1 MAAKDQSQRALV
13 IGKAR
18 ELPLISDANRSP
30 IIETDRDIAR
40 GVEFLVER
48 EPCFAKIIAVH
59 GLPSPRRVEN
69 SLASLLKI
77 VTEQLISLKAADAI
91 WQRIEASLHPFEP
104 TEILKFDL
112 DNLRNI
118 GLTRAKARSFHAI
131 SAAIQSDALNF
142 ESLHH
147 VSDQGVLDKLMA
159 LPGIGPWTAD
169 IYLLSALGRA
179 DACPAGDLAL
189 QVAMQDLFAMKERPT
204 FKAFL
209 AKAENWKPWRSV
221 AARLLWSHY
230 RGLKGL
236 SQRVN

>member
-1 MAAKDQSQRALV
+1 LAIGRAR
-13 IGKAR
+13 G
-18 ELPLISDANRSP
+18 LPLTFKSP
-30 IIETDRDIAR
+30 VIESESDIAR
-40 GVEFLVER
+40 GAEFLVER
-48 EPCFAKIIAVH
+48 EPCFANVIAVH

-69 SLASLLKI
+69 NLQNLLKI
-77 VTEQLISLKAADAI
+77 ITEQLISLKAADAI
-91 WQRIEASLHPFEP
+91 WRRIETCLHPFEP
-104 TEILKFDL
+104 REILKLGMD
-112 DNLRNI
+112 DLRNL

-131 SAAIQSDALNF
+131 SEAIQGGALNF

-147 VSDQGVLDKLMA
+147 MPDQDVLKKLIL

-189 QVAMQDLFAMKERPT
+189 QVAAQDLFAMKDRPT
-204 FKAFL
+204 PKDFL
-209 AKAENWKPWRSV
+209 TKAENWKPWRSV

>member
-1 MAAKDQSQRALV
+1 MGPRARSPCVLV
-13 IGKAR
+13 IGRAR
-18 ELPLISDANRSP
+18 GLPLTFKSP
-30 IIETDRDIAR
+30 VIESESDIAW
-40 GVEFLVER
+40 GAEFLVKR
-48 EPCFAKIIAVH
+48 EPDFAGVIALH

-91 WQRIEASLHPFEP
+91 WQRIETSLHPFEP

-112 DNLRNI
+112 DALRNL

-131 SAAIQSDALNF
+131 AEAIQNGALDF
-142 ESLHH
+142 ESLHQ
-147 VSDQGVLDKLMA
+147 VSDQGVLDKLVA
-159 LPGIGPWTAD
+159 LLGIGPWTAD

-189 QVAMQDLFAMKERPT
+189 QVAAQDLFAMEGRPT
-204 FKAFL
+204 PKAFL
-209 AKAENWKPWRSV
+209 ERAQNWKPWRSV

-230 RGLKGL
+230 RGLRGI
-236 SQRVN
+236 SQRIN

>member
-1 MAAKDQSQRALV
+1 MA

-18 ELPLISDANRSP
+18 ALPLTSNAKRFP
-30 IIETDRDIAR
+30 LIETDADIAT
-40 GVEFLVER
+40 GAEFLVAR
-48 EPCFAKIIAVH
+48 EPYFEKVIAVH
-59 GLPSPRRVEN
+59 GLPSSRRVEN

-91 WQRIEASLHPFEP
+91 WRRVETRLHPFEP
-104 TEILKFDL
+104 HEILQFSVEDL
-112 DNLRNI
+112 QSL
-118 GLTRAKARSFHAI
+118 GLTRTKARSFQAI
-131 SAAIQSDALNF
+131 ANAIHCGELNF
-142 ESLHH
+142 ESLHQ
-147 VSDQGVLDKLMA
+147 VPDQDVLAKLVA

-169 IYLLSALGRA
+169 IYLLTALGRA

-189 QVAMQDLFAMKERPT
+189 QLAAQDLFAMDGRPSPKALLER
-204 FKAFL
+204 
-209 AKAENWKPWRSV
+209 AENWKPWRSV

>member
-1 MAAKDQSQRALV
+1 MG

-18 ELPLISDANRSP
+18 ALPLTSDAKRFP
-30 IIETDRDIAR
+30 VIETDADIAT
-40 GVEFLVER
+40 GVEFLVAR
-48 EPCFAKIIAVH
+48 EACFAKIIEIH
-59 GLPSPRRVEN
+59 GLPSARRVEN

-91 WQRIEASLHPFEP
+91 WRRIEIRLHPFEP
-104 TEILKFDL
+104 REILKFSLEDL
-112 DNLRNI
+112 QSL
-118 GLTRAKARSFHAI
+118 GLTRTKARSFQAI
-131 SAAIQSDALNF
+131 ATAIHSGELNF
-142 ESLHH
+142 ELLHK
-147 VSDQGVLDKLMA
+147 VPDQEVLAKLLA

-169 IYLLSALGRA
+169 IYLLTALGRA

-189 QVAMQDLFAMKERPT
+189 QMAAQDLFAMEERPT
-204 FKAFL
+204 AKAFL
-209 AKAENWKPWRSV
+209 ERAENWKPWRSV

>member
-1 MAAKDQSQRALV
+1 MGAKDQSQHVLA
-13 IGKAR
+13 IGKAK
-18 ELPLISDANRSP
+18 ESPLTSDSDKSP
-30 IIETDRDIAR
+30 VIETDKDIAR
-40 GVEFLVER
+40 GAEFLVER
-48 EPCFAKIIAVH
+48 EPRFARVIEAH

-77 VTEQLISLKAADAI
+77 ITEQLISLKAADAI
-91 WQRIEASLHPFEP
+91 WQRIETSLHPFEP
-104 TEILKFDL
+104 ADILKFDL
-112 DNLRNI
+112 DNLRNL

-131 SAAIQSDALNF
+131 SAANQSGALNF
-142 ESLHH
+142 ESLDH
-147 VSDQGVLDKLMA
+147 VSDQAVLDKLVA

-189 QVAMQDLFAMKERPT
+189 QVAAQDLFAMKERPT
-204 FKAFL
+204 PKAFL
-209 AKAENWKPWRSV
+209 TKAENWKPWRSV

>member
-1 MAAKDQSQRALV
+1 MV

-18 ELPLISDANRSP
+18 ELPLTSDFKSFP
-30 IIETDRDIAR
+30 VIETDADIAR
-40 GVEFLVER
+40 GVEFLVAR
-48 EPCFAKIIAVH
+48 EPSFANVIKVH
-59 GLPSPRRVEN
+59 GLPSARRVEN
-69 SLASLLKI
+69 NLQNLLKI

-91 WQRIEASLHPFEP
+91 WKRIETCLHPFEP
-104 TEILKFDL
+104 GEILKLNL
-112 DNLRNI
+112 DDLRNL

-131 SAAIQSDALNF
+131 SEAIQGGMLNF
-142 ESLHH
+142 ASLHH
-147 VSDQGVLDKLMA
+147 LPDQDVLQKLLL
-159 LPGIGPWTAD
+159 LPGIGSWTAD

-189 QVAMQDLFAMKERPT
+189 QVAAQDLFVMKDKPT
-204 FKAFL
+204 PKDFL
-209 AKAENWKPWRSV
+209 ARAENWKPWRSV